1 MYIALME
8 LQTQINELKSEV
20 AQLKA
25 LLNGVYTASIESKTQ
40 INELKPEVAQL
51 KAMLN
56 GGNPSFNSIDCE
68 ELCIYPKKSESP
80 DDHRCMT
87 LGLGGFNG
95 IQWTDREGVLRI
107 ELGIE
112 NYIHNP
118 DESPASAEYYRENDG
133 KASLHFKNETEDTLI
148 CVWTLP
154 DGRGAGV
161 VLPE

>member
-56 GGNPSFNSIDCE
+56 VGSPNFYSIYCE
-68 ELCIYPKKSESP
+68 ELTVSPRKKESP

-87 LGLGGFNG
+87 LGGGG
-95 IQWTDREGVLRI
+95 GTAYSGL
-107 ELGIE
+107 
-112 NYIHNP
+112 
-118 DESPASAEYYRENDG
+118 
-133 KASLHFKNETEDTLI
+133 TERVY
-148 CVWTLP
+148 CVSS
-154 DGRGAGV
+154 
-161 VLPE
+161 

>member
-95 IQWTDREGVLRI
+95 IQWTDREGVVRI
-107 ELGIE
+107 ELGTE
-112 NYIHNP
+112 NYLHTS
-118 DESPASAEYYRENDG
+118 EAYREIDG
-133 KASLHFKNETEDTLI
+133 RASLHFKNEKEDTLI
-148 CVWTLP
+148 CVWTFP